1 MLTPG
6 KISNDHDNKRKETIL
21 LPILLK
27 KKMNSL
33 FGQFDAMDK
42 KLSLLSRKYVATS
55 AKFVILLKFHRNER

>member
-6 KISNDHDNKRKETIL
+6 KISNDHNNKRKETIL

-27 KKMNSL
+27 EMNSL

-42 KLSLLSRKYVATS
+42 KLSLSRRKYVATS
-55 AKFVILLKFHRNER
+55 AKFVILLKFHRNEK